1 MKNNKQLTIALVNSI
16 LRVLDQVGPN
26 HVCRRRRGVA
36 VHRQELRATLD
47 LDRLHQTG
55 GTPGQDPQ
63 VKHRRMPLTLG
74 VRVLERRPSPSPDLL
89 ADGTLR
95 PSHLSERSPG
105 DLLRHP
111 RLGHLP
117 LPGCIEADE
126 ALFTEFDGGRRRG
139 CHRQIRR

>member
-36 VHRQELRATLD
+36 VHRQELRAALD
-47 LDRLHQTG
+47 LDQLHQTG

-89 ADGTLR
+89 AYWLMEPSDPATSPRGHRETPCAIHGWGTCPYPVASRRMKLSS
-95 PSHLSERSPG
+95 PSSME
-105 DLLRHP
+105 
-111 RLGHLP
+111 
-117 LPGCIEADE
+117 
-126 ALFTEFDGGRRRG
+126 GGG
-139 CHRQIRR
+139 GVATAK